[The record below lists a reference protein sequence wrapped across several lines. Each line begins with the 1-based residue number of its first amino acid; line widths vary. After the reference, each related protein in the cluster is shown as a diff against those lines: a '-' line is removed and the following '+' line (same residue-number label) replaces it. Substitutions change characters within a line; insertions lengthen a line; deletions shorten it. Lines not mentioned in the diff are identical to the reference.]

1 MPALP
6 AEPNKI
12 DGKCGCGAD
21 VWAGEGFF
29 IRKIRQFQCRRC
41 RDADVA
47 RVAREE
53 AKLAEPK
60 PEPVEDD
67 RIKVRVYYND
77 KVQRM
82 IVTLVD
88 VSRTI
93 LDTVKGLC
101 ETHGFTYSSD
111 LGGWNGPVGSLPELV
126 EVIGKARIRVEVSDK
141 AAQALLMKADQN
153 KKAVAGAGVRVANTG
168 RRGRKLKGFQ
178 KVGVE
183 FLASRTTA
191 LLADDGGCIDG
202 NAVVQVNRARRGFKT
217 TLANLC
223 YKFNGGAS
231 STGRTWDL
239 SIPTYVK
246 ALTGDH
252 LRLHKIRKV
261 IDSGV
266 KPVVK
271 LTLTSGKILRLTAD
285 HEICIDSNGSHVFAS
300 VGSLK
305 PGDTVVTNGRP
316 KCKDCGSTDRVATY
330 AYAKFPGYCRT
341 CIYRKKRSN
350 SVVNGWMLTKD
361 GYREITE
368 GMRYHPSVARKIKR
382 SAGERPHTAA
392 KGVLEHRLVVEANMN
407 GMTLKEWLEI
417 CRANAFSAKHQF
429 LRDDVVVHHKNGD
442 RLDNRPENLEVM
454 TKTDHAVEH
463 GRESKFANMDG
474 GRSGKGG
481 LVLFVPVDDTVAS
494 VEPDGEARVYD
505 IVCED
510 PWRNFVANGIVVHNC
525 GKTAQVLCAAGP
537 NPRIMVVAPKIMV
550 GAMVKGK
557 PVGGWIEEVAL
568 WRPDIKKITVI
579 KTRDEFRWP
588 EENELIAL
596 NYELMPISPDELAR
610 EATKSA
616 AARRAALARGEKP
629 EDLPVKKHK
638 IADEPPEGVE
648 LVVDEA
654 HALANPNSQRT
665 KRFKHLKNQVLK
677 RGGKIRGVT
686 ATPMKNN
693 AKELYSVLDAIG
705 AAQIAF
711 GSFEAYAKL
720 HDYKPRQV
728 SKTSVVWEFNDPSP
742 EVAER
747 LKRVML
753 RRKKRD
759 VLTELPPL
767 SFRRLVVDVDRE
779 ALKLCDAAMK
789 EIEASGLDLE
799 QAMELVD
806 ESRSG
811 VIDFTKISAAL
822 AALAKVK
829 APYALER
836 ADEFERTGTPV
847 VFFAAHLSVVE
858 MLGKRKGWGALV
870 GGDKATANFDGEP
883 VSMKGPEVAKCFQSG
898 RLDNITATI
907 QYAGVGIT
915 LTRAANAFLVEKL
928 FNPAMNSQAIWRI
941 ERIGQ
946 ENPMVVTDL
955 VADHPLDIRM
965 SEILEKKIELYSATV
980 DAAAVAPEDLDKRE
994 DVVTG
999 FVEAAK
1005 KTAPKRST

>member
-153 KKAVAGAGVRVANTG
+153 KKAVAGAGVRLANVG
-168 RRGRKLKGFQ
+168 RRGKKLKEFQ
-178 KVGVE
+178 KVGVQ
-183 FLASRTTA
+183 FIAPKTTC
-191 LLADDGGCIDG
+191 LLADDGG
-202 NAVVQVNRARRGFKT
+202 
-217 TLANLC
+217 L
-223 YKFNGGAS
+223 
-231 STGRTWDL
+231 
-239 SIPTYVK
+239 
-246 ALTGDH
+246 
-252 LRLHKIRKV
+252 
-261 IDSGV
+261 
-266 KPVVK
+266 
-271 LTLTSGKILRLTAD
+271 GK
-285 HEICIDSNGSHVFAS
+285 
-300 VGSLK
+300 
-305 PGDTVVTNGRP
+305 
-316 KCKDCGSTDRVATY
+316 
-330 AYAKFPGYCRT
+330 
-341 CIYRKKRSN
+341 
-350 SVVNGWMLTKD
+350 
-361 GYREITE
+361 
-368 GMRYHPSVARKIKR
+368 
-382 SAGERPHTAA
+382 SAQ
-392 KGVLEHRLVVEANMN
+392 
-407 GMTLKEWLEI
+407 I
-417 CRANAFSAKHQF
+417 
-429 LRDDVVVHHKNGD
+429 
-442 RLDNRPENLEVM
+442 
-454 TKTDHAVEH
+454 
-463 GRESKFANMDG
+463 
-474 GRSGKGG
+474 
-481 LVLFVPVDDTVAS
+481 
-494 VEPDGEARVYD
+494 
-505 IVCED
+505 
-510 PWRNFVANGIVVHNC
+510 
-525 GKTAQVLCAAGP
+525 LCAAGP
-537 NPRIMVVAPKIMV
+537 KPRMMVIAPKIMV
-550 GAMVKGK
+550 GALVKGK
-557 PVGGWIEEVAL
+557 PLGGWADEAAM
-568 WRPDIKKITVI
+568 WRPDIAKITI
-579 KTRDEFRWP
+579 IRKRDEFRWP
-588 EENELIAL
+588 EENELVLL